1 MLSQTIVIFAPFGTV
16 EEGLNATL
24 RLVIEPELENVTGEF
39 FDGLNLSKANT
50 QAYDRN
56 VQQRLAA
63 LSWQPVS
70 NFD

>member
-39 FDGLNLSKANT
+39 FDGLNLSNAGPSGLNI
-50 QAYDRN
+50 RPLIL
-56 VQQRLAA
+56 VQ
-63 LSWQPVS
+63 VS
-70 NFD
+70 NRYV